1 MRVTLR
7 LRCDSVILAKPKTPM
22 DKEDS
27 MAERR
32 TKKCNINSNV
42 ITMSVLESKHSQKQ
56 ASQMTRVCNTILA
69 ISEKLLHALR
79 AAKYDVW

>member
-7 LRCDSVILAKPKTPM
+7 LRCDSVILAKPKAPM

-42 ITMSVLESKHSQKQ
+42 ITMSVLESKHSQRQ
-56 ASQMTRVCNTILA
+56 ASQMTRVCNTVLA
-69 ISEKLLHALR
+69 ISGKLLHAFR